1 MIRASAKSSAL
12 RLRKIGFTLVE
23 LMVVVAV
30 LAALLS
36 IGGPSFMEW
45 IQNSRIRTAAE
56 SLQNGLQVARAE
68 AVRRNTNVE
77 FILQANGGQLNGG
90 WLVQL
95 QQGAVFV
102 QQSAAEGGANVTV
115 TSTPAGSTTL
125 TYNGMGRVNT
135 SNGDGSAPLTQIAV
149 DLPESV
155 LPAAKSRDLQ
165 LAVGVGGEVRMCDP
179 NVEDDDLLDPR
190 RC

>member
-1 MIRASAKSSAL
+1 MIRASVNPSAL
-12 RLRKIGFTLVE
+12 RCRTSGFTLVE

-45 IQNSRIRTAAE
+45 IQNSRIRTVAE

-77 FILQANGGQLNGG
+77 FILQANGG

-102 QQSAAEGGANVTV
+102 QRAVAEGGANVTV

-135 SNGDGSAPLTQIAV
+135 SNGDGSEPLTQVAV
-149 DLPESV
+149 DLAESV

-165 LAVGVGGEVRMCDP
+165 LTVGVGGEVRMCDP
-179 NVEDDDLLDPR
+179 NVADGDLLDPR

>member
-1 MIRASAKSSAL
+1 MISASDKLSPL
-12 RLRKIGFTLVE
+12 RLRRSGFTLVE

-77 FILQANGGQLNGG
+77 FILQGGSG

-102 QQSAAEGGANVTV
+102 QQSAAEGGANVVV
-115 TSTPAGSTTL
+115 TATPGGSTTL

-135 SNGDGSAPLTQIAV
+135 SNGDGSAPLTQLAI
-149 DLPESV
+149 DLPESI
-155 LPAAKSRDLQ
+155 LPAAKSRDLRVT
-165 LAVGVGGEVRMCDP
+165 VGVGGEVRMCDP
-179 NVEDDDLLDPR
+179 APGLPDSDPR

>member
-1 MIRASAKSSAL
+1 MMRASHKSSAL
-12 RLRKIGFTLVE
+12 RLRKSGFTLVE

-77 FILQANGGQLNGG
+77 FILQANGG

-102 QQSAAEGGANVTV
+102 QQSAGEGGTKVTV
-115 TSTPAGSTTL
+115 ASTPGGSTTL

-135 SNGDGSAPLTQIAV
+135 SNGDGTAPLTQLAV

-165 LAVGVGGEVRMCDP
+165 LSVGVGGEVRMCDP
-179 NVEDDDLLDPR
+179 NVADGDLLDPR

>member
-1 MIRASAKSSAL
+1 MNARRNAETGCE
-12 RLRKIGFTLVE
+12 RLGGFTLVE

-36 IGGPSFMEW
+36 VGGPSFMEW
-45 IQNSRIRTAAE
+45 IQNSRIRTATE

-77 FILQANGGQLNGG
+77 FVLQGAGGG

-102 QQSAAEGGANVTV
+102 QQSAAEGGANVIV
-115 TSTPAGSTTL
+115 TATPGGSTTL

-135 SNGDGSAPLTQIAV
+135 GNGDGSAPLTQLAI
-149 DLPESV
+149 DLPESI
-155 LPAAKSRDLQ
+155 LPAAKSRDLR
-165 LAVGVGGEVRMCDP
+165 VTIGVGGEVRMCDP
-179 NVEDDDLLDPR
+179 ATNLPDGDPR